1 MLFKNSAPEKKKRFI
16 FWSLLALY
24 VSLIFCF
31 TPYAYP
37 ALKFLM
43 DKTKLNLNLGM
54 SLLGIFMFIYFF
66 LALIKTKNLR
76 TVRAS
81 LILIFIAM
89 GYIILFVIFTKNPV
103 ERFHLFEYGVLSYF
117 IYQALAIDL
126 HEENL
131 YGWGMII
138 VILVS
143 SLDELFQVSLP
154 HRFGDLKDI
163 FINSLSGLL
172 GFGALNTTHKPYVI
186 ENDEK

>member
-1 MLFKNSAPEKKKRFI
+1 VLFKNSAPEKKKRFI

-24 VSLIFCF
+24 VGLIFYV

-37 ALKFLM
+37 TLKFLV
-43 DKTKLNLNLGM
+43 DKTNLNLNFGM
-54 SLLGIFMFIYFF
+54 SLLGLFMLVYFYVV
-66 LALIKTKNLR
+66 LIKTKNLR
-76 TVRAS
+76 TVKAS
-81 LILIFIAM
+81 LILSFIVM
-89 GYIILFVIFTKNPV
+89 CYIILLVIFTKTPV
-103 ERFHLFEYGVLSYF
+103 ERFHVFEYGVLSYF

-131 YGWGMII
+131 FGWGMII

-154 HRFGDLKDI
+154 HRFGDIKDI
-163 FINSLSGLL
+163 FINCLSGLL
-172 GFGALNTTHKPYVI
+172 GLGALNTTHKPYVI

>member
-1 MLFKNSAPEKKKRFI
+1 MLSKNSAPEKKKRFI

-24 VSLIFCF
+24 ISFIFYF
-31 TPYAYP
+31 TPHAYS
-37 ALKFLM
+37 ALTFLM

-54 SLLGIFMFIYFF
+54 SLLGIFMFICFY
-66 LALIKTKNLR
+66 LVLIKNQNLR
-76 TVRAS
+76 TMKVS
-81 LILIFIAM
+81 LMLTFIVI
-89 GYIILFVIFTKNPV
+89 GYIILFVVFTKNPV

-143 SLDELFQVSLP
+143 FFDELFQVSLP
-154 HRFGDLKDI
+154 HRFGDFKDI
-163 FINSLSGLL
+163 FINCLSGFL
-172 GFGALNTTHKPYVI
+172 GFAVLSTTDKPYVI